1 MRTITRKH
9 IWLTLLKCGIFLLVT
24 AVLLAV
30 AAGAALFVIARG
42 PSADASARLAA
53 TLSEAGSPLAG
64 ILFSDAELAEV
75 SYYAAPKS
83 ADADIVFETDENGE
97 RTYDYTPTVTRIS
110 SGAWEGVILE
120 GIDVR
125 TLELCSGNSADTV
138 KKESGSGAVGILFA
152 DADLSLIGER
162 FNYRGDGSGYNVCGI
177 DGDGILRAGRFTA
190 ASIFNSGWKFAV
202 SADRV
207 LINGGIPCTDLGGGY
222 SARAAI
228 GQKADGSIIIV
239 LLIPRGIFPRGAT
252 YDELAS
258 IMYEYG
264 ALTAA
269 ALTPSGVSIADGS
282 KIFSA
287 GGGSR
292 YTVLFNASFSQANGN
307 EESK

>member
-42 PSADASARLAA
+42 PSVDASARLAA

-83 ADADIVFETDENGE
+83 ADAD
-97 RTYDYTPTVTRIS
+97 
-110 SGAWEGVILE
+110 
-120 GIDVR
+120 
-125 TLELCSGNSADTV
+125 
-138 KKESGSGAVGILFA
+138 
-152 DADLSLIGER
+152 LSLIGER

-177 DGDGILRAGRFTA
+177 DSDGILHAGRFTA
-190 ASIFNSGWKFAV
+190 ASVFNSGWKFAV

-264 ALTAA
+264 ALTAV
-269 ALTPSGVSIADGS
+269 ALTPSGVSIVDGN

-292 YTVLFNASFSQANGN
+292 YTLLFNASFSQANGN